1 MMPRKQDR
9 RQSGL
14 SIIEILV
21 ALALSSL
28 LILGITQI
36 YIDNKSN
43 YAFQQGQSDN
53 IEGARYSMLIFE
65 EELYRAG
72 YRTRPDA
79 NYEDVFRASVVG
91 DCSFATGEVVSFD
104 NDAQRLCVR
113 YQPNVP
119 GVTACDGSA
128 LTAAADPYV
137 ESVEPAVVS
146 FVINDGNLL
155 CNGEVIVANVVDFR
169 LEFGV
174 SPEGV
179 RETEKYTLAPAAN
192 ERIRSVRYGA
202 LIKSRATN
210 LANEANSPQFAAW
223 REKWYDEE
231 DATPDD
237 LALYM
242 VTENTLALR
251 NLTQ

>member
-1 MMPRKQDR
+1 MKLKKVGPPQY
-9 RQSGL
+9 GL

-28 LILGITQI
+28 LVLGITQI

-72 YRTRPDA
+72 YRSRPDA
-79 NYEDVFRASVVG
+79 DYIDIFRAATVG
-91 DCSFATGEVVSFD
+91 NCSFATGEVINYD
-104 NDAQRLCVR
+104 GDTQRLCLR

-119 GVTACDGSA
+119 GVTSCDGSA
-128 LTAAADPYV
+128 LTAGDEPYV
-137 ESVEPAVVS
+137 ELVDPAVVE
-146 FVINDGNLL
+146 FRVEDGDLL
-155 CNGEVIVANVVDFR
+155 CNGEAIIANLVDFKM
-169 LEFGV
+169 EFGV
-174 SPEGV
+174 SAEGV
-179 RETEKYTLAPAAN
+179 RETQEYKLNPAAN
-192 ERIRSVRYGA
+192 DRIRSVRYAA

-210 LANEANSPQFAAW
+210 LANEADSSQYAAW
-223 REKWYDEE
+223 REKWYEE
-231 DATPDD
+231 ESATPDD